1 MMEHEV
7 PMIETRIDT
16 LCRVSMT
23 AITASWNRAFADY
36 AHPMSLDE
44 EKPPVTEQRAIS
56 PSK

>member
-1 MMEHEV
+1 MEHEV

-44 EKPPVTEQRAIS
+44 EKPPVTEQEL
-56 PSK
+56 